1 MPVSKK
7 RKNAR
12 KVAKRYTYV
21 NFTSELFEDDFT
33 LPDQSH
39 FSLGLMEAINAGNMG
54 KLIAWLEAAKVDA
67 DQVDAIRDL
76 DADEFEQFL
85 EEWGKGSVV
94 DLPKS

>member
-12 KVAKRYTYV
+12 KVAKRYRYV

-33 LPDQSH
+33 LPDQEH
-39 FSLGLMEAINAGNMG
+39 FSLGLIEAVNGGDMG
-54 KLIAWLEAAKVDA
+54 KLIAWLKEAKVDE
-67 DQVDAIRDL
+67 DQIEAIRDL
-76 DADEFEQFL
+76 EADEVEQFL